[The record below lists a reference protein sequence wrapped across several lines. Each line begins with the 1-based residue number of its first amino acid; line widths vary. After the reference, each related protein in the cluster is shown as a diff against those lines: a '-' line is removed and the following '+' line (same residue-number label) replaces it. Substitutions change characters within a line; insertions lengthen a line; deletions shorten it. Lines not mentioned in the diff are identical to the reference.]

1 MRPIKRCSKTRRYQ
15 KLKEVDLEADRKIL
29 SEIHVKMLVD
39 QNTDVDEEMS
49 YIAEDAVLIPPNGP
63 LIEGKEV
70 FEALIKDLTKTEWDL
85 GKPGRGVRTLEISA
99 SGDLAYDI
107 GKYDIVNKTPA
118 GLSGRRVTSSPCTRR
133 SKVNGSL
140 LVRSGT
146 ISSQHEIHAH
156 NELRNSIF
164 FIS

>member
-1 MRPIKRCSKTRRYQ
+1 MCAIQWCRKTRSYQ
-15 KLKEVDLEADRKIL
+15 ELKEVDLEADRKIL

-49 YIAEDAVLIPPNGP
+49 YIAEDVVLIPPSGP

-70 FEALIKDLTKTEWDL
+70 IEALIKDMKKTEWDL

-107 GKYDIVNKTPA
+107 GKYDIVNKTPE
-118 GLSGRRVTSSPCTRR
+118 GDVRERGYFVTLYKKIEGQWKFMGQIWNNIEST
-133 SKVNGSL
+133 
-140 LVRSGT
+140 
-146 ISSQHEIHAH
+146 
-156 NELRNSIF
+156 
-164 FIS
+164 